1 MILIGLD
8 PAFRENGFAAA
19 IFDPS
24 DADEPLR
31 FIVFHDAV
39 SFIGWAQNDAPDRAY
54 VYVENSN
61 LDAAVY
67 HLTPRMNAR
76 QAAAIG
82 VAVGKNQ
89 AVSQL
94 AVDLLRRKY
103 GKEYVAE
110 IAPNKKGGKVYGR
123 AVAMVDAH
131 DLTKGKPSERV
142 AKALKSEDCRSA
154 LMMLMRAKS
163 RWRLNDMIY
172 TVTLH

>member
-19 IFDPS
+19 IYDPS
-24 DADEPLR
+24 DRDEPLR
-31 FIVFHDAV
+31 FIVFHDTV
-39 SFIGWAQNDAPDRAY
+39 SFIGWAQNDAPDRAF

-110 IAPNKKGGKVYGR
+110 IAPNKKG
-123 AVAMVDAH
+123 
-131 DLTKGKPSERV
+131 E
-142 AKALKSEDCRSA
+142 
-154 LMMLMRAKS
+154 
-163 RWRLNDMIY
+163 
-172 TVTLH
+172 

>member
-19 IFDPS
+19 IYDP
-24 DADEPLR
+24 ADRHEPLR
-31 FIVFHDAV
+31 FIVFRDVV
-39 SFIGWAQNDAPDRAY
+39 SFVGWCQNDAPERAF
-54 VYVENSN
+54 VCVENSN

-67 HLTPRMNAR
+67 HLTPRMNVR

-94 AVDLLRRKY
+94 AVDLLRKKY
-103 GKEYVAE
+103 GKAE
-110 IAPNKKGGKVYGR
+110 VLEVAPNKKGGKVYAR
-123 AVAMVDAH
+123 AVAMVDVL
-131 DLTKGKPSERV
+131 DLTKAPATARV
-142 AKALKSEDCRSA
+142 ATALKSEDCRSA

-163 RWRLNDMIY
+163 QHRLRGMIY
-172 TVTLH
+172 GVSL

>member
-1 MILIGLD
+1 
-8 PAFRENGFAAA
+8 
-19 IFDPS
+19 
-24 DADEPLR
+24 
-31 FIVFHDAV
+31 
-39 SFIGWAQNDAPDRAY
+39 
-54 VYVENSN
+54 
-61 LDAAVY
+61 
-67 HLTPRMNAR
+67 
-76 QAAAIG
+76 

-131 DLTKGKPSERV
+131 DLTKRQPSDRV

-154 LMMLMRAKS
+154 LMMLMRAKAQ
-163 RWRLNDMIY
+163 WRLKEMIY
-172 TVTLH
+172 GVSL

>member
-24 DADEPLR
+24 DKDEPLR
-31 FIVFHDAV
+31 FIVFHDTV
-39 SFIGWAQNDAPDRAY
+39 SFIGWAQNDAPERAF

-67 HLTPRMNAR
+67 HLTPKMNAR

-103 GKEYVAE
+103 GKDYVAE
-110 IAPNKKGGKVYGR
+110 IAPNKKGGKVYAR
-123 AVAMVDAH
+123 AVAMVDVL
-131 DLTKGKPSERV
+131 DLTKAKPTERV
-142 AKALKSEDCRSA
+142 TKALKSEDCRSA

-163 RWRLNDMIY
+163 QWRLKEIIY
-172 TVTLH
+172 GVSL

>member
-19 IFDPS
+19 IFDPA
-24 DADEPLR
+24 DRDEPLR
-31 FIVFHDAV
+31 FIVFRDVV
-39 SFIGWAQNDAPDRAY
+39 SFVGWCQNDAPERAF
-54 VYVENSN
+54 VCVENSN

-67 HLTPRMNAR
+67 HLKPFMGAR

-94 AVDLLRRKY
+94 AVDLLRKKY
-103 GKEYVAE
+103 GKTEVLD
-110 IAPNKKGGKVYGR
+110 ISPSKKGGKVYGR
-123 AVAMVDAH
+123 PVAMVDAL
-131 DLTKGKPSERV
+131 DLTKAPATMHV
-142 AKALKSEDCRSA
+142 ITALHSEDCRSA

-163 RWRLNDMIY
+163 RY
-172 TVTLH
+172 TLRSIFHRS